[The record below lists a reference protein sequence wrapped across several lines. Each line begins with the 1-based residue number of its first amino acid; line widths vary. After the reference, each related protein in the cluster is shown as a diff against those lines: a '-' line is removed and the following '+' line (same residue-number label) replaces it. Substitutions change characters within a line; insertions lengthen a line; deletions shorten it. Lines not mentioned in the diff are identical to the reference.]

1 MENPGSENSK
11 TVTLSVRNVSK
22 SFYGITVLSDFDMDI
37 HRGEMVALI
46 GQNGSG
52 KSTFIKV
59 LSGFHAPDEGGAF
72 ALGARDVSDMLG
84 QSPSKTGMAFIHQ
97 DLPLVP
103 SMTILENLRI
113 ARFTT
118 GFAGRILWKREA
130 TEVAN
135 VLAKVGLDVSP
146 HLRIDQLSVT
156 ERALVAIARG
166 LSEIEAGDALDA
178 QLLVLDEPTAYLPED
193 GVARLFSVLRDLSAQ
208 GVSILFV
215 SHRLDE
221 VLDHCSRAVIL
232 RGGRK
237 VGDVATVGM
246 KERDLV
252 EIMLGQP
259 PEDIY
264 PDRDFPTGDE
274 VLSVSGLSGS
284 QVKGISFSAKAG
296 EVIGFVGLP
305 GEGYDQIP
313 YLLAGATRS
322 SAGTAIVTDVT
333 LDLPRLRPAKAIAN
347 GIALLPADRKG
358 SSGAV
363 DITVGANL
371 TLPTLGKFTSLLH
384 VLQGKAETRFVDE
397 ELIRATVTP
406 ANGSARLATLS
417 GGNQQKVLISKWAI
431 ANPAVFLLHEPTQ
444 GVDVGAK
451 RQVFM
456 QLNKLAREGAAILI
470 SSVEYDDLA
479 NLCTRVHVIRD
490 GHIAE
495 TFEGAAIKAH
505 DLAAAVHHR
514 GIGE

>member
-1 MENPGSENSK
+1 VENVDSKNSE

-22 SFYGITVLSDFDMDI
+22 SFYGITVLSDFAMDI
-37 HRGEMVALI
+37 HRGEIVALI

-59 LSGFHAPDEGGAF
+59 LSGFHAPDEGGTF
-72 ALGARDVSDMLG
+72 RLGQQDVGDMLG

-113 ARFTT
+113 ARFST
-118 GFAGRILWKREA
+118 GFAGRILWKSEA
-130 TEVAN
+130 RAVSKI
-135 VLAKVGLDVSP
+135 LAKVGLDVSP
-146 HLRIDQLSVT
+146 NLRIDQLSVT

-193 GVARLFSVLRDLSAQ
+193 GVSRLFNVLRDLSAQ

-221 VLDHCSRAVIL
+221 VLDHCARAVIL

-237 VGDVATVGM
+237 VGDVATAGM

-264 PDRDFPTGDE
+264 PDRNFPTGAE

-284 QVKGISFSAKAG
+284 QVKDISFSAQAG

-322 SAGTAIVTDVT
+322 SGGEAKVKGVV
-333 LDLPRLRPAKAIAN
+333 LDLPKLRPAKAIAN

-358 SSGAV
+358 ASGAT

-371 TLPTLGKFTSLLH
+371 TLPTLGKFTSRLH
-384 VLQGKAETRFVDE
+384 VLKGKAEREFVDN
-397 ELIRATVTP
+397 ELIHATVTP
-406 ANGSARLATLS
+406 PIGSARLATLS

-431 ANPAVFLLHEPTQ
+431 ADPTIFLLHEPTQ

-451 RQVFM
+451 RQVFI

-490 GHIAE
+490 GRIVE
-495 TFEGAAIKAH
+495 TFEGEGLRAH
-505 DLAAAVHHR
+505 DLAAAVHQR
-514 GIGE
+514 

>member
-1 MENPGSENSK
+1 MDTVTAKNTE
-11 TVTLSVRNVSK
+11 TVTLSVRDVSK
-22 SFYGITVLSDFDMDI
+22 TFYGITVLSDFAMEI
-37 HRGEMVALI
+37 HRGEIVALI

-52 KSTFIKV
+52 KSTFIKI
-59 LSGFHAPDEGGAF
+59 LSGFHAPDEGGTF
-72 ALGARDVSDMLG
+72 HLGTQNVGDMLG

-113 ARFTT
+113 ARFMT

-130 TEVAN
+130 VEVSKI
-135 VLAKVGLDVSP
+135 LAKVGLDVSP
-146 HLRIDQLSVT
+146 YLRIDQLSVT

-166 LSEIEAGDALDA
+166 LSEIEAGDALES

-193 GVARLFSVLRDLSAQ
+193 GVSRLFGVLRDLSAQ
-208 GVSILFV
+208 GVSILFI

-237 VGDVATVGM
+237 VGDVKTAGM

-264 PDRDFPTGDE
+264 PDRNFPHGGE
-274 VLSVSGLSGS
+274 VLTVSGLSGS
-284 QVKGISFSAKAG
+284 QVNDISFSAKRG
-296 EVIGFVGLP
+296 EIIGFVGLP

-322 SAGTAIVTDVT
+322 TGGTATVKDVV
-333 LDLPRLRPAKAIAN
+333 LDLPKLRPARAIAN

-358 SSGAV
+358 ASGAV

-371 TLPTLGKFTSLLH
+371 TLPTLGKFTSPLH
-384 VLQGKAETRFVDE
+384 VLKGKVERDFVAK
-397 ELIRATVTP
+397 ELVHATVTP
-406 ANGSARLATLS
+406 PDGSARLATLS
-417 GGNQQKVLISKWAI
+417 GGNQQKVLISKWAT
-431 ANPAVFLLHEPTQ
+431 ADPAIFLLHEPTQ

-451 RQVFM
+451 RQVFI

-490 GHIAE
+490 GRIVE
-495 TFEGAAIKAH
+495 TFEGAALKAH
-505 DLAAAVHHR
+505 DLAAAVHQR
-514 GIGE
+514 

>member
-1 MENPGSENSK
+1 MENADSKNSK
-11 TVTLSVRNVSK
+11 NVTLSVRNVAK
-22 SFYGITVLSDFDMDI
+22 SFYGITVLSDFDLDI
-37 HRGEMVALI
+37 HRGEIVALI

-52 KSTFIKV
+52 KSTFIKI
-59 LSGFHAPDEGGAF
+59 LSGFHPPDEGGTF
-72 ALGARDVSDMLG
+72 LLGKQDVGGMLG

-103 SMTILENLRI
+103 SMTIIENLRI
-113 ARFTT
+113 ARFST

-130 TEVAN
+130 VEVAKI
-135 VLAKVGLDVSP
+135 LAKVGLDVSP

-166 LSEIEAGDALDA
+166 LSEIEAGDALDS

-193 GVARLFSVLRDLSAQ
+193 GVTRLFSVLRDLSSQ
-208 GVSILFV
+208 GVSILFI

-221 VLDHCSRAVIL
+221 VLDYCGRAVIL

-237 VGDVATVGM
+237 VGDVSTAGM
-246 KERDLV
+246 TERDLV

-264 PDRDFPTGDE
+264 PDRHVPVGEE
-274 VLSVSGLSGS
+274 VLSVSELRGS
-284 QVKGISFSAKAG
+284 QVDDVSFVARRG
-296 EVIGFVGLP
+296 EIIGFVGLP

-322 SAGTAIVTDVT
+322 SGGTLTVKGVT
-333 LDLPRLRPAKAIAN
+333 LSAPKLRPAQAISN

-358 SSGAV
+358 ASGAV
-363 DITVGANL
+363 DMTVAANL
-371 TLPTLGKFTSLLH
+371 TLPTLRKFTSPLR
-384 VLQGKAETRFVDE
+384 VIQGRAEREFVSR
-397 ELIRATVTP
+397 ELARATVTP
-406 ANGSARLATLS
+406 PNGEARLATLS
-417 GGNQQKVLISKWAI
+417 GGNQQKVLISKWAT
-431 ANPAVFLLHEPTQ
+431 ADPAVFVLHEPTQ

-456 QLNKLAREGAAILI
+456 QLNKLARDGAAILI

-490 GHIAE
+490 GQIVR
-495 TFEGAAIKAH
+495 TFEGDGIKAH
-505 DLAAAVHHR
+505 DLAAVVHQR
-514 GIGE
+514 